1 MIPGPRPRTPDNPRE
16 CLHPAETPSKTPVSV
31 TPDNPRE
38 CLHPAETTLKT
49 PVSVTP
55 TTTSYTAP
63 PCRNDPKNTR

>member
-1 MIPGPRPRTPDNPRE
+1 MIPGPRPR
-16 CLHPAETPSKTPVSV
+16 

-63 PCRNDPKNTR
+63 PCRNDTSSMAHPQWSDGFGGLS